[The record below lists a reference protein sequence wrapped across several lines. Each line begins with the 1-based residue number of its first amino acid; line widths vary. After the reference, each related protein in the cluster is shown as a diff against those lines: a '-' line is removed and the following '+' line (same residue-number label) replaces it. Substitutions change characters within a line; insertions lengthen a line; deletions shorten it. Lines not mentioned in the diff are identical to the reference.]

1 MCVCERQRDRETERE
16 RERERQTDRERQRE
30 TETQRERGRQRDR
43 QTDKQTERQRDREE
57 REIHTDTD
65 TDRQT
70 QRHRES
76 VAPCIAVEVNL
87 HVWSTGGYIV
97 NVTRTEHL
105 ENCKDYVGRL
115 EPLMAKLEAMGRWKE
130 FNRVIFP
137 NFLRGK
143 EGVAIIHRVL

>member
-1 MCVCERQRDRETERE
+1 MCVCVCERE
-16 RERERQTDRERQRE
+16 RERGGREAERD
-30 TETQRERGRQRDR
+30 
-43 QTDKQTERQRDREE
+43 RQRDREE
-57 REIHTDTD
+57 REIHTD
-65 TDRQT
+65 RQT
-70 QRHRES
+70 QRDRDS
-76 VAPCIAVEVNL
+76 AAPCIAVEVIL

>member
-1 MCVCERQRDRETERE
+1 MREREAEREAERETDRDRERDKEEGERYT
-16 RERERQTDRERQRE
+16 QT
-30 TETQRERGRQRDR
+30 
-43 QTDKQTERQRDREE
+43 
-57 REIHTDTD
+57 
-65 TDRQT
+65 QT
-70 QRHRES
+70 QRDSES
-76 VAPCIAVEVNL
+76 VAPCIAVEVKF

-115 EPLMAKLEAMGRWKE
+115 EPLMAKLETMGRWKE

>member
-1 MCVCERQRDRETERE
+1 MCVCVCERE
-16 RERERQTDRERQRE
+16 REREGGGREA
-30 TETQRERGRQRDR
+30 ERD
-43 QTDKQTERQRDREE
+43 RQRDREE
-57 REIHTDTD
+57 REIHTD
-65 TDRQT
+65 RQT
-70 QRHRES
+70 QRDRDS
-76 VAPCIAVEVNL
+76 AAPCIAVEVIL